1 MILTD
6 IQIAWL
12 LPVAAL
18 LYFCLALAL
27 SFSDFKTMLLP
38 DRLTLPLLWLGL
50 LFHSLVNPHHVHH
63 AVFGAIA
70 GYLFLWVIFQIFR
83 YATGKEGLGYGD
95 FKLLAAIGAWSYW
108 QHLPLIVALA
118 SSLGIAYAG
127 ILYLIGCRDSAEMPF
142 GPWLA
147 LSGWGN
153 FCWQVF
159 G

>member
-6 IQIAWL
+6 MQTAWL
-12 LPVAAL
+12 LPIAVL
-18 LYFCLALAL
+18 LYFFLALAL
-27 SFSDFKTMLLP
+27 SLSDFKTMHLP

-50 LFHSLVNPHHVHH
+50 LFHSLVNPLHVHH
-63 AVFGAIA
+63 AVLGAVA
-70 GYLFLWVIFQIFR
+70 GYLFLWVIFHLFR
-83 YATGKEGLGYGD
+83 FATGKEGLGYGD

-108 QHLPLIVALA
+108 QYLPIIVALA
-118 SSLGIAYAG
+118 SSLGIVYAG
-127 ILYLIGCRDSAEMPF
+127 ILYLLRRREIIEMPF

-147 LSGWGN
+147 LSGWTN

>member
-6 IQIAWL
+6 IQVAWM
-12 LPVAAL
+12 LPAAAG
-18 LYFCLALAL
+18 LYFSFSLAL
-27 SFSDFKTMLLP
+27 SIVDFKTMQLP

-50 LFHSLVNPHHVHH
+50 LFHSLVNPHRVYH

-70 GYLFLWVIFQIFR
+70 GYLFLWAIFQVFR

-108 QHLPLIVALA
+108 QHLPLIVAFA
-118 SSLGIAYAG
+118 SSLGIIYAG
-127 ILYLIGCRDSAEMPF
+127 MLYLLRRREIIEMPF

-147 LSGWGN
+147 FSGWGN